1 MACPYLEEYTDN
13 DHYCGYASHRLTSSG
28 FVNNT
33 CMTDSYYDCTSY
45 NQGENIEERQERHH
59 EYHDEDSS
67 DDED

>member
-1 MACPYLEEYTDN
+1 MACPYLEEYTDD

-33 CMTDSYYDCTSY
+33 CMTDSYYDCTNY
-45 NQGENIEERQERHH
+45 NQGENRDEQEHH
-59 EYHDEDSS
+59 EHYEDEHR